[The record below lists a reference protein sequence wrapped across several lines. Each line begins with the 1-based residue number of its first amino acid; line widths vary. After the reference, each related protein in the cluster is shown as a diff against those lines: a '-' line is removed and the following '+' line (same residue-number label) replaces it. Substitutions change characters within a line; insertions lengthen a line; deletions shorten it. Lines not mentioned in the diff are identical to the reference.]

1 METAMNAKRLAVK
14 TGRSSPDLQDPR
26 ADTGEPEVGGAY
38 YVGKYIGGVSLWIF
52 SPALEELKVD
62 LSASTH
68 DTKTLQ
74 GVPHRRGRPIPLK
87 IWHRTMK
94 ESTATGEKTRANV

>member
-1 METAMNAKRLAVK
+1 MNAKRLAVK

-26 ADTGEPEVGGAY
+26 ADAGEPEVAGAY
-38 YVGKYIGGVSLWIF
+38 NVGKNIGGVSLWIF

-62 LSASTH
+62 LSDSTH

-74 GVPHRRGRPIPLK
+74 GVPHRRGRPTP
-87 IWHRTMK
+87 
-94 ESTATGEKTRANV
+94 